1 MFQVKNLKDS
11 TKYLKNLLHVYESKL
26 AEKENIDPNKVNN
39 LESKVVQ
46 IAEENINLQVYI
58 IIFFFQ

>member
-1 MFQVKNLKDS
+1 L
-11 TKYLKNLLHVYESKL
+11 YESKL

-46 IAEENINLQVYI
+46 IAEENINLQVNI
-58 IIFFFQ
+58 IIFSV